1 MRSRLLRRVGATLDD
16 QRGVSLPEMVVTMAL
31 LGVVLAMFF
40 SVLTSMQTAAAREEG
55 RVRRNDEAK
64 LALAQL
70 DREIRSGNVLYDPST
85 ESNVAGDIVP
95 SMSLRVYTQADAPS
109 RGYQCAQWRVTNSTL
124 QARWW
129 SKDDPAGTV
138 TEWWTVARDV
148 VNRTVSPAVPA
159 FELDGT
165 SAYGDR
171 IMKIR
176 IVIDNADDHANPMEV
191 AMSITGRNTQY
202 GFPND
207 VCAVVPA
214 YS

>member
-1 MRSRLLRRVGATLDD
+1 
-16 QRGVSLPEMVVTMAL
+16 MVESIVTMAL
-31 LGVVLAMFF
+31 LGVILAIFFTVL
-40 SVLTSMQTAAAREEG
+40 SSMQSAAARQEG

-95 SMSLRVYTQADAPS
+95 NMSLRIYTQADAPS
-109 RGYQCAQWRVTNSTL
+109 RGYQCAQWRVTNGTM

-138 TEWWTVARDV
+138 TPWWVVAKDV
-148 VNRTVSPAVPA
+148 VNRSMSPAVPA

-165 SAYGDR
+165 EDYGDR

-176 IVIDNADDHANPMEV
+176 IVVDNADDQGDPMEV

-207 VCAVVPA
+207 VCAVVPT
-214 YS
+214 Y

>member
-1 MRSRLLRRVGATLDD
+1 
-16 QRGVSLPEMVVTMAL
+16 MVTVLL

-40 SVLTSMQTAAAREEG
+40 TVLTSIQTAAARQEG

-70 DREIRSGNVLYDPST
+70 DREIRSGNVLYDPTT

-95 SMSLRVYTQADAPS
+95 NMSLRIYTQADAPS
-109 RGYQCAQWRVTNSTL
+109 RGYQCAQWRVTSGTL

-129 SKDDPAGTV
+129 SKDDPPGTV
-138 TEWWTVARDV
+138 TEWWTVATDI
-148 VNRTVSPAVPA
+148 VNRDVSPAVPA
-159 FELDGT
+159 FELDDT
-165 SAYGDR
+165 SAYGGR
-171 IMKIR
+171 IMAIR
-176 IVIDNADDHANPMEV
+176 LLVDNAEDHGGPMEV

-214 YS
+214 Y